1 MKVEITLKGNQYFC
15 PTSWHDV
22 PFKTYL
28 SVIDK
33 ENIFDIINGLTN
45 IPTLDLMELD
55 AASLSSITALFSF
68 TNEPP
73 NAFYDGTKH
82 DVGKDT
88 YGNIIMAKA
97 LIQNVEKPYMSII
110 DVLKVYTGVDYSDY
124 PTDEAN
130 PIGAFFLLKSLN
142 SSTNTNG

>member
-1 MKVEITLKGNQYFC
+1 MKVEITLKGKQYYC

-73 NAFYDGTKH
+73 NAYYKGDKH
-82 DVGKDT
+82 DIGKDT
-88 YGNIIMAKA
+88 YGNIEMAKA
-97 LIQNVEKPYMSII
+97 LIKKAEKPSDAII
-110 DVLKVYTGVDYSDY
+110 DVLKVYTGVDYSEY

-142 SSTNTNG
+142 FSTNTSG